1 MSSSGKRI
9 VTVVLM
15 AFLGAHFLLIFNYA
29 SPLKMGKPLS
39 SASNRY
45 CYPFFHQQWTV
56 FVPTPNKQ
64 FDLYIRNGNATSWQQ
79 WINVTKILIQKNRKN
94 IIMGKE
100 TEVLLVTNAIN
111 YLAYDLGDTNRIYE
125 QKPNLPSFKVLEHAA
140 RNYFRNYRCWR
151 EGKQYEIAVVAKS
164 PEKTTYYYFKNLS
177 LK

>member
-1 MSSSGKRI
+1 MPVTGKRI
-9 VTVVLM
+9 IAVAL
-15 AFLGAHFLLIFNYA
+15 FLFLAGHFLLVFNYA
-29 SPLKMGKPLS
+29 SPFKIGKPLS

-56 FVPTPNKQ
+56 FVPTPTRQ
-64 FDLYIRNGNATSWQQ
+64 FDLYIRNGNGTSWQL
-79 WINVTKILIQKNRKN
+79 WMNVTKTLIKKNRKS

-111 YLAYDLGDTNRIYE
+111 YLVYDLGDTNHVYE
-125 QKPNLPSFKVLEHAA
+125 QKPDLPSFKVLEHAA
-140 RNYFRNYRCWR
+140 RNYFRNYRCWK
-151 EGKQYEIAVVAKS
+151 EGKQYEMAVVAKS